1 MEFASLSCLNTQTIN
16 MYHPPPPP
24 SRLIFHLFFR
34 PETNDERELKEEI
47 NLLKLE
53 LNENEAKMSD
63 DDAKSLAEKI
73 TQMEKQL
80 ELLTIAMDD
89 KIRFSQ
95 RPGSGA
101 GRVTAS
107 SPTNLADESQIKES
121 MERPGSRS
129 GMDQYS
135 KPTEERW
142 GFQGSRDRGSFGGNR
157 SSDRSLGGQRW

>member
-1 MEFASLSCLNTQTIN
+1 MDT
-16 MYHPPPPP
+16 
-24 SRLIFHLFFR
+24 FFR

-47 NLLKLE
+47 NQLKLE
-53 LNENEAKMSD
+53 LNENEAKMSE

-107 SPTNLADESQIKES
+107 SPANLADESQIKES
-121 MERPGSRS
+121 M
-129 GMDQYS
+129 
-135 KPTEERW
+135 
-142 GFQGSRDRGSFGGNR
+142 
-157 SSDRSLGGQRW
+157 